1 MGARIGPCAAARAAG
16 DGLGQ
21 TRRSCPPS
29 VKGRASDAIALDYA
43 DCGKLGDLG
52 RVVDRAFV
60 GKARARHD
68 RGATGADDADGQRGI
83 HRIEQD
89 CNGDVCAIC
98 TYPSN

>member
-68 RGATGADDADGQRGI
+68 RGATGADDAGEVLI
-83 HRIEQD
+83 YA
-89 CNGDVCAIC
+89 V
-98 TYPSN
+98 TYGGADWAMRSSVRSR